1 MEIKKIPEVCERCVD
16 RHCCKGLCKEMNAY
30 LAKKKR
36 EKRRTK
42 HGRKR

>member
-1 MEIKKIPEVCERCVD
+1 MKTEKIKALCERCGD

-30 LAKKKR
+30 LVKKKR